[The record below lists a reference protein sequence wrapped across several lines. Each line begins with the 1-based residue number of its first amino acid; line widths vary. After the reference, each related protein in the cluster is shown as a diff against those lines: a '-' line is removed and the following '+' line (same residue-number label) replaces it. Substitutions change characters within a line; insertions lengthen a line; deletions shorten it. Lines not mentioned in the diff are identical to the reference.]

1 MNTTFKIIFCC
12 LSIFCLSSSC
22 SSDDSL
28 NSFLVNDYFTVT
40 MDENPIEN
48 QLIGKISSKVDP
60 GKFLIYSILSP
71 TAESAINILNYPE
84 TGLIYVKDPSV
95 FDFETNPVIKS
106 TVTVY
111 LVRYKLDFSTETLD
125 TKTITV
131 TINLKDLTE

>member
-1 MNTTFKIIFCC
+1 MKTTFKIIFYC
-12 LSIFCLSSSC
+12 LSIFWLSSSC
-22 SSDDSL
+22 SSDDSS
-28 NSFLVNDYFTVT
+28 NSFFVNDFTVT